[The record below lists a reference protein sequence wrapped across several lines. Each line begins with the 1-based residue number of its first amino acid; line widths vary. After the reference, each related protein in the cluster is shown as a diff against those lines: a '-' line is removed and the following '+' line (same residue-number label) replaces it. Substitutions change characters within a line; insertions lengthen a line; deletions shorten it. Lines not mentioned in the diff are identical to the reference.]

1 MPLFKNLSNVNVGTT
16 PDSGDGDLL
25 RDAFIK
31 VNDNFNAVYVNGQFV
46 GYGSDSRLL
55 PGYSWNGDKD
65 TGMYRPGTGKIS
77 FALNG
82 AESLQLDE
90 AGTIK
95 WYTKNLAT
103 EDYVVARLAAFT
115 GGISGANISVAVSG
129 GTANVTVNGL
139 PVVSSLPTLGNYEGR
154 IVYYSGDV
162 WIFTKYPAGNG
173 VTLPAD
179 SSIAR
184 LAGSDNR
191 WVRFRGDLAFNV
203 GAVKPQTAPEGTVFY
218 ETTNAKPYF
227 FISGNWRTLS
237 SVITSSAPSGLE
249 VLITLPATNDP
260 TNYSGRTVV
269 VGSIAY
275 IFISGAWKA
284 LSDYVSPSSSGTGI
298 SSGASLPASANVGE
312 LFRKTGTNAGL
323 YLFDAGWNT
332 LPQYVSNS
340 RTATVKTLS
349 ALPSDVSVY
358 NAGDLII
365 VGGTSYILNTTKTAW
380 SFYTPGGINGSIT
393 GVVLNAGQVG
403 NVQIASN
410 AIIDS
415 KISANVITGGKLVS
429 NTITTRE
436 IGPLAITSEK
446 LAPNAITTGKIQPGS
461 ITGTDVAGNSI
472 QGSKI
477 VSGTIGRDKLAPN
490 VFNNIT
496 VTANTLSEI
505 SSSAGT
511 ITSGIFR
518 STDGR
523 MVIDLNSK
531 FIRIEI

>member
-1 MPLFKNLSNVNVGTT
+1 MPLFKNLSNVNVGAS
-16 PDSGDGDLL
+16 PNSGDGDLL
-25 RDAFIK
+25 RDAFVK
-31 VNDNFNAVYVNGQFV
+31 VNDNFNAVYINGQYV
-46 GYGSDSRLL
+46 AYGSDSKLL

-65 TGMYRPGTGKIS
+65 TGIYRPGTGKIS

-82 AESLQLDE
+82 EESLALDE

-115 GGISGANISVAVSG
+115 GGISGANISVSVAG

-139 PVVSSLPTLGNYEGR
+139 PVVSSLPSIGNYEGR

-162 WIFTKYPAGNG
+162 WIFTKYPTGNG
-173 VTLPAD
+173 AALPAD
-179 SSIAR
+179 ASIAR

-203 GAVKPQTAPEGTVFY
+203 GAVKPQTAAEGTVFY

-227 FISGNWRTLS
+227 FISGNWQTLS

-249 VLITLPATNDP
+249 VLISLPGVGDP
-260 TNYSGRTVV
+260 ANYSGRTVV

-275 IFISGAWKA
+275 IFISGAWKS
-284 LSDYVSPSSSGTGI
+284 LSDYVSAGTSGSGI
-298 SSGASLPASANVGE
+298 SSGTTLPATANIGE

-323 YLFDAGWNT
+323 YLFDGGWNT
-332 LPQYVSNS
+332 LPQYTSNA

-349 ALPSDVSVY
+349 ALPSDVSTY

-365 VGGTSYILNTTKTAW
+365 VSGTSYILNTTKTAW
-380 SFYTPGGINGSIT
+380 TFYTPGGTGGSIT
-393 GVVLNAGQVG
+393 GIVLNAGQVG
-403 NVQIASN
+403 NVEIASN
-410 AIIDS
+410 AIIGS
-415 KISANVITGGKLVS
+415 KVAANVLTGGKFVS
-429 NTITTRE
+429 NTVTTRE
-436 IGPLAITSEK
+436 LGPLAVTSEK
-446 LAPNAITTGKIQPGS
+446 LGPNAVTTGKIQPGS
-461 ITGTDVAGNSI
+461 ITDTEVAGNSI
-472 QGSKI
+472 SGSKL
-477 VSGTIGRDKLAPN
+477 VSGTIGRDKLTPN
-490 VFNNIT
+490 IFNNIT
-496 VTANTLSEI
+496 VTANSLSEI

-511 ITSGIFR
+511 ITTGIFR

-531 FIRIEI
+531 FFRIEI